1 MKKMNTVMSGTALA
15 LALLAAGG
23 ASAAPAA
30 PAAPAAAAPVLAK
43 VGDTVI
49 TVDEFNAAFVM
60 AARNKFFHGKPPA
73 NDIAALQREVSDQLV
88 ARILLVK
95 EAKQRGIKPDAG
107 EIQKTL
113 DGYERQ
119 YGGSENWKK
128 NRDKMLA
135 SVKGR
140 LEEDSVLAQLEKSVR
155 FAPPPTEKEVRA
167 YYAANP
173 QKFTEPEQVRVSLIL
188 LRVDPSSPTEVWLKA
203 DAETHDILKKLQAG
217 EDFATL
223 AKKYSKDASSAQG
236 GDIGYVHDGM
246 LPRGAHEIVKA
257 MKVGEVSN
265 PVQLLEGMGLIKL
278 VDRRTPK
285 LSPFEKVENRARDLL
300 IRDRSDQAWARLIA
314 DLKKKTPTHV
324 DQSQFLPLAE
334 QSGERT
340 APK

>member
-1 MKKMNTVMSGTALA
+1 MKRMSTVLRGTALA
-15 LALLAAGG
+15 MALFAAGG
-23 ASAAPAA
+23 AFAAPAA
-30 PAAPAAAAPVLAK
+30 PAPASAQPPVLAK

-73 NDIAALQREVSDQLV
+73 NEIAILQREVSDQLIS
-88 ARILLVK
+88 RILLVK
-95 EAKQRGIKPDAG
+95 EAKQRGIKPEAA

-113 DGYERQ
+113 QGYEQR
-119 YGGSENWKK
+119 YGASENWKK

-135 SVKGR
+135 SVSAR
-140 LEEDSVLAQLEKSVR
+140 LEEDSILAQLEKSVR
-155 FAPPPTEKEVRA
+155 VAPAPTEKEVRA
-167 YYAANP
+167 YYQANP
-173 QKFTEPEQVRVSLIL
+173 QKFTEPEQVRVSIIL
-188 LRVDPSSPTEVWLKA
+188 LKVDPSSPTEVWLKA
-203 DAETHDILKKLQAG
+203 DAEAHDVLKKLQAG

-223 AKKYSKDASSAQG
+223 AKKHSKDGSAAQG

-246 LPRGAHEIVKA
+246 LPRGAQEIVSA
-257 MKVGEVSN
+257 MKVGEISN

-285 LSPFEKVENRARDLL
+285 LSPFEKVESRARDLL
-300 IRDRSDQAWARLIA
+300 ARDRSDQAWAKLIA
-314 DLKKKTPTHV
+314 DLKKKTPTQL

-340 APK
+340 ATK